1 MRLSIPFC
9 ALPFRALVLAV
20 LLGGV
25 SFVGLAQEQPG
36 DVAAAAR
43 KSREEQKTAPKPKK
57 VLTND
62 DIPASTNAPAGAD
75 SSAKPGDAKADA
87 SDGKGKADT
96 KEESNSEAAWR
107 KRFQTLHDKLS
118 TSEKELDVMQRELE
132 KDQVQYYSDP
142 QKALL
147 QQYDR
152 ADINLKTTKIDEKKK
167 EIDGLK
173 QQISDLEDQLRQ
185 AGGDPGWAR

>member
-1 MRLSIPFC
+1 MRLSI
-9 ALPFRALVLAV
+9 LFRAFVLAV

-25 SFVGLAQEQPG
+25 SFAASAQDQSG

-43 KSREEQKTAPKPKK
+43 KAREEQKAAPKPKK

-62 DIPASTNAPAGAD
+62 DIPASTEVAPAAD
-75 SSAKPGDAKADA
+75 STAKPGDAKPDA
-87 SDGKGKADT
+87 PKGKDKAEV
-96 KEESNSEAAWR
+96 KEDPNSEAAWR
-107 KRFQTLHDKLS
+107 KRFQALRDKLS
-118 TSEKELDVMQRELE
+118 TDQRELDVMQRELE

-142 QKALL
+142 QKALT

-152 ADINLKTTKIDEKKK
+152 SDINQKTAKIDDKKK
-167 EIDGLK
+167 EIDGLN